1 MTTAQNQTIV
11 VGLAELQVSKDPNQ
25 VLTCL
30 GLGSCIGVAAYDPQ
44 ANVSG
49 MVHIVLPSSDGKT
62 DGTSPKFADTA
73 IPLLVKEMEKLGAA
87 SRRIVIKIAGGAQMT
102 VSIGAASLF
111 KTGERNTEAVKVALA
126 KAWIPIVASEVGGH
140 KGRTL
145 KLHVAT
151 GETTVASAGGQTV
164 DL

>member
-1 MTTAQNQTIV
+1 MTTAQNQSVV
-11 VGLAELQVSKDPNQ
+11 VGLAELQVSNDPNQ

-44 ANVSG
+44 AKVSG
-49 MVHIVLPSSDGKT
+49 MVHVVLPSSDGKS

-73 IPLLVKEMEKLGAA
+73 IPTLVKEMEKLGA
-87 SRRIVIKIAGGAQMT
+87 SQKRMVIKIAGGAQMT
-102 VSIGAASLF
+102 LSVGAASLF
-111 KTGERNTEAVKVALA
+111 KTGERNAEAVKEALA
-126 KAWIPIVASEVGGH
+126 SARIPIVASEIGGH

-151 GETTVASAGGQTV
+151 GETTVGSAGGQTV